1 MTERKR
7 YQPTPSWPKLCQ
19 LDSNRRLFPVPRH
32 YVSCSLAAAALAA
45 ILGFPVAAQADSL
58 QKSFDFNALKQK
70 YDQQQ
75 KQQLEQG
82 YVLENLKGAD
92 GNRTTFSLGGRVAV
106 DDPYQQFGAQTNFR
120 GRTVQE
126 IDGPKVK
133 LSISF

>member
-1 MTERKR
+1 M
-7 YQPTPSWPKLCQ
+7 
-19 LDSNRRLFPVPRH
+19 PRH
-32 YVSCSLAAAALAA
+32 HARCSLAVAALAA
-45 ILGFPVAAQADSL
+45 IVALPVAAQADGL

-75 KQQLEQG
+75 QQQLQQG
-82 YVLENLKGAD
+82 YVLQDLKNVD
-92 GNRTTFSLGGRVAV
+92 GTQSTLSLGGRVAV

-120 GRTVQE
+120 GRTVPE